1 MQANVNKM
9 AARENVHVC
18 DYKRCGK
25 SFSKEIRLVEHKR
38 MHTGEVKKCFPDF
51 FDGVKRI
58 VGLFFLK

>member
-1 MQANVNKM
+1 M

-38 MHTGEVKKCFPDF
+38 MHTGEVKKCFSDF
-51 FDGVKRI
+51 YDEVKRV
-58 VGLFFLK
+58 VGLLLLK